1 MKNQDINDRS
11 DIRMVLE
18 SLIIIVGK
26 MGNKNGSLD
35 ISESSPRNVSHP
47 LLFKDIFD
55 ATKCPTL
62 VSHFKIPDGRGNLI
76 SLFFGIDQKIVLKVR
91 ELDQKEIDLY
101 GHIIFREF
109 NHESNVSNLKYFYN
123 VVSFVSCF
131 VAYED
136 LKKDLA
142 LLQQKYL
149 EIKDNTEVSDARKTK
164 RKNFFE
170 RKKLEIKEFENE
182 FSNYLTGE
190 HLFEKL

>member
-1 MKNQDINDRS
+1 MENQDINDRS

-18 SLIIIVGK
+18 SLIIIVEK
-26 MGNKNGSLD
+26 MGDKNGSLD
-35 ISESSPRNVSHP
+35 IRELSPVNVSHP
-47 LLFKDIFD
+47 LLLKDIFD
-55 ATKCPTL
+55 ATKCSNL
-62 VSHFKIPDGRGNLI
+62 VSHFKIPDGKGNLI
-76 SLFFGIDQKIVLKVR
+76 SLYFGFNKNIVVKVR

-109 NHESNVSNLKYFYN
+109 NNESNVSNLKYFYD
-123 VVSFVSCF
+123 VVSFIACF

-149 EIKDNTEVSDARKTK
+149 EIKENTEVSDARKTR
-164 RKNFFE
+164 RKNSFE
-170 RKKLEIKEFENE
+170 KKACEIKEFENE
-182 FSNYLTGE
+182 FSVYLIGE